1 MLRTFLLK
9 INPLSINRR
18 HYANVRHGI
27 TKEAR
32 EWECQILHQLN
43 NPKDLSNFKDLRNQY
58 DPLKHYYR
66 IDFLYLIP
74 YKKLFTKKEAWLKTP
89 DLTNIEKPLADL
101 IFLPQHFDQPAP
113 YGLKNL
119 NIDDKFMAELHS
131 TKRASPDGEYYIKIY
146 IEIKDLDL
154 IKSTESLSDLNQL

>member
-1 MLRTFLLK
+1 MLRTFLIEL
-9 INPLSINRR
+9 NPLSINRR

-32 EWECQILHQLN
+32 EWECQVFHQLN
-43 NPKDLSNFKDLRNQY
+43 TKKDLSNFKDLRDKY
-58 DPLKHYYR
+58 DEKKHYYR
-66 IDFLYLIP
+66 LDFLYLIP
-74 YKKLFTKKEAWLKTP
+74 YDKLFTKSKGTLKTP

-101 IFLPQHFDQPAP
+101 LFLPQHFDQEPP

-119 NIDDKFMAELHS
+119 NVDDKFMAELHS
-131 TKRASPDGEYYIKIY
+131 TKRVSPDEKYYIKIF

-154 IKSTESLSDLNQL
+154 VKSTESLSGLSQL